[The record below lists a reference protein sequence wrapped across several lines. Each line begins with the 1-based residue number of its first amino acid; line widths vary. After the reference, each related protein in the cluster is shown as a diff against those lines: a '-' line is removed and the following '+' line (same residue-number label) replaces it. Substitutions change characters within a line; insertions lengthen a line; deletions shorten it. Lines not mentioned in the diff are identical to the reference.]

1 MINHL
6 YLRSMLP
13 VLGLAGS
20 MAHAQ
25 STTTAP
31 TDQKKPTNTTTTT
44 TKTTAPAA
52 AQVTPRQDQFPKA
65 SGRSALPPSDKIP
78 ATAPTGSAS
87 ASDAAQKKHIAGVK
101 YEDRSAST
109 LDAGSKDAAKAPV
122 TTLDGASKDAPK

>member
-25 STTTAP
+25 ATTTTA
-31 TDQKKPTNTTTTT
+31 TDPKKAPATTTT
-44 TKTTAPAA
+44 TKPSAA
-52 AQVTPRQDQFPKA
+52 AAVPVVPKA

-78 ATAPTGSAS
+78 PTPPTGSAP

-101 YEDRSAST
+101 YEDRTVST
-109 LDAGSKDAAKAPV
+109 LDAGSKDAAKVP
-122 TTLDGASKDAPK
+122 TLDAGSKDAAK